1 MNLDTTYIIL
11 EKVKIGFVISF
22 FVAFCLVEYLW
33 FAANRQPS
41 NFNYAD
47 YQAAQARASQRA
59 EILAEVH
66 RQDVEHTASSLRG
79 Y

>member
-1 MNLDTTYIIL
+1 MANPLNDMYHWSGGLLIAI
-11 EKVKIGFVISF
+11 FV
-22 FVAFCLVEYLW
+22 VAFVSGLVW
-33 FAANRQPS
+33 IRSQAGQS
-41 NFNYAD
+41 NFNYAE

-66 RQDVEHTASSLRG
+66 RQDVQQTALSLRG